1 MAVMTDELVRD
12 DVRGWIADNW
22 DPDITLAEWWE
33 RLGTSGWAAPQEKRP
48 ERKLRPP
55 DLCEK
60 QPAHYLLRASA
71 HFLVFLFQYM

>member
-33 RLGTSGWAAPQEKRP
+33 RLCESGWAVPTWP
-48 ERKLRPP
+48 EEWFGKGL
-55 DLCEK
+55 
-60 QPAHYLLRASA
+60 PASSPES
-71 HFLVFLFQYM
+71 